1 MLKWNSEDPKIRRD
15 PPKIKVDFVVF
26 DETYDQYQ
34 YEVFAHR
41 RREVSSQLFGTLLDE
56 ETLKRVPIE
65 FRNQNEDE
73 LVSAFDFDPVKGN
86 KKILF

>member
-1 MLKWNSEDPKIRRD
+1 MIHLRLRSILLFLMRPTSIAPTSIWITSP
-15 PPKIKVDFVVF
+15 
-26 DETYDQYQ
+26 YDQYQ

-41 RREVSSQLFGTLLDE
+41 RREISSQLFGTLLDE

-86 KKILF
+86 